1 MSELIYKL
9 GVLAGLATLLLTTL
23 YNLPDA
29 EPLPAGIS
37 TGLAWLFEKMY
48 FFDPIFDV
56 GVFFDVMYVA
66 LIGIATFVTL
76 LMIRWVVLLVLR
88 TLG

>member
-29 EPLPAGIS
+29 EPLPSGI
-37 TGLAWLFEKMY
+37 TEGLAWLFEKMY

-56 GVFFDVMYVA
+56 PVFFDVMYIA
-66 LIGIATFVTL
+66 LIGFATFVTL